1 METAGSEPRSNNR
14 EALRTLGV
22 GARREGECRHDELHR
37 KEALGW
43 SYKKSVGAPANET
56 LKLKVLGKR
65 EQVDSTRGRS
75 SSLTSTI
82 PTHIGFGLLRVRV
95 AGTSGA

>member
-22 GARREGECRHDELHR
+22 GARREGECRHDELHL

-65 EQVDSTRGRS
+65 ASRLDPRKVVFVNEYD
-75 SSLTSTI
+75 
-82 PTHIGFGLLRVRV
+82 PDTHRLRVATR
-95 AGTSGA
+95 